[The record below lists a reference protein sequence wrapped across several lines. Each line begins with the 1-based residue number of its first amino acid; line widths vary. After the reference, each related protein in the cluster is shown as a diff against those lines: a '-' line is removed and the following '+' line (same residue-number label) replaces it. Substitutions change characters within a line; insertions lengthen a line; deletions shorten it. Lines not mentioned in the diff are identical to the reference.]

1 MISRFKH
8 TFLALIALVW
18 LLVAGSYPV
27 AAQERVHTV
36 FFEGTDHEL
45 NVYRIYGQQ
54 PGKTIL
60 LIGGIQGDEP
70 GGFLSVALYA
80 DISLAKGNLIVVPR
94 ANFHSIVLRRRQI
107 NEDMNRKFGASKKK
121 GYETEVVAILKK
133 LIAESDC
140 LLNMHD
146 GSGFFAE
153 TWVNPNRNPKKYG
166 QSIIADADT
175 YTSRQS
181 NVKIELGEMAREVCR
196 RMNIHIEDPDHFFR
210 FNNHRTAEKNSQHK
224 EQRGSA
230 TYYALTRY
238 DIPAF
243 GIETSKS
250 LSLELK
256 VLHHNLAVNAFMELL
271 DVVPQ
276 TPRMNLEKPLL
287 DYLVLSVND
296 TLPVVLKN
304 QQTLRINQG
313 DKVTI
318 SHIEANYERGLSA
331 DLVGLGTIN
340 DLRKP
345 IAIRAPT
352 RIVVRKDYYPCGSVY
367 IDIGPPAPTATVAA
381 AAPPAQAAQQS
392 GPLFFKLKRNGIT
405 EYYNNYGRF
414 KIIRGDIFEIVDV
427 VTTLADPSD
436 LVVNLKGFVGQRS
449 QNTGEDRGY
458 RINSGKDLW
467 KRYSLK
473 KKGRKYQVIV
483 TLEDEEVG
491 KLFIDLAEPEFKHA
505 IFGFADGSLRC
516 FIPGS
521 TMDVS
526 PDAPPQLVALATNIN
541 QNSGVR
547 AYLSGPGVK
556 PRRIKIKTPLF
567 KDQALPRATPA
578 DNTYR
583 LDVRRGKVSLG
594 FININPS
601 TELPQ
606 QQGRD
611 VKRNPKD
618 FSIIDKAL
626 TVDGTLTTQG
636 RLVIKGTVK
645 GALEGDTVVIA
656 KEGSVYADTKVASMT
671 IGGTFEGEIHA
682 SKELIILS
690 TGNCS
695 GHVECKDFVVEAG
708 GVLNAQVTC
717 IKSGDTKPNRF
728 L

>member
-1 MISRFKH
+1 M
-8 TFLALIALVW
+8 
-18 LLVAGSYPV
+18 
-27 AAQERVHTV
+27 
-36 FFEGTDHEL
+36 
-45 NVYRIYGQQ
+45 
-54 PGKTIL
+54 
-60 LIGGIQGDEP
+60 
-70 GGFLSVALYA
+70 
-80 DISLAKGNLIVVPR
+80 
-94 ANFHSIVLRRRQI
+94 
-107 NEDMNRKFGASKKK
+107 
-121 GYETEVVAILKK
+121 
-133 LIAESDC
+133 
-140 LLNMHD
+140 
-146 GSGFFAE
+146 
-153 TWVNPNRNPKKYG
+153 
-166 QSIIADADT
+166 
-175 YTSRQS
+175 
-181 NVKIELGEMAREVCR
+181 
-196 RMNIHIEDPDHFFR
+196 
-210 FNNHRTAEKNSQHK
+210 
-224 EQRGSA
+224 
-230 TYYALTRY
+230 TRY

-606 QQGRD
+606 Q
-611 VKRNPKD
+611 
-618 FSIIDKAL
+618 
-626 TVDGTLTTQG
+626 
-636 RLVIKGTVK
+636 
-645 GALEGDTVVIA
+645 
-656 KEGSVYADTKVASMT
+656 
-671 IGGTFEGEIHA
+671 
-682 SKELIILS
+682 
-690 TGNCS
+690 
-695 GHVECKDFVVEAG
+695 
-708 GVLNAQVTC
+708 
-717 IKSGDTKPNRF
+717 
-728 L
+728 

>member
-1 MISRFKH
+1 LRSRIAY
-8 TFLALIALVW
+8 TLLAILPLVW
-18 LLVAGSYPV
+18 LVACGPDPA

-70 GGFLSVALYA
+70 GGFLSVDLYA

-94 ANFHSIVLRRRQI
+94 ANFHSIVLQRRQI
-107 NEDMNRKFGASKKK
+107 NEDMNRKFGTSKKK

-153 TWVNPNRNPKKYG
+153 TWVSPQRNPKKYG
-166 QSIIADADT
+166 QSIMADADT
-175 YTSRQS
+175 YTSRSS
-181 NVKIELGEMAREVCR
+181 NLKIELGEMAREVCR
-196 RMNIHIEDPDHFFR
+196 RMNIDIEDPAHFFR
-210 FNNHRTAEKNSQHK
+210 FNNHRTAEKDSQHK

-230 TYYALTRY
+230 TYYALTHY

-256 VLHHNLAVNAFMELL
+256 VRHHNLAVNAFMEIL
-271 DVVPQ
+271 DVIPQ
-276 TPRMNLEKPLL
+276 TPGVNLEKPLL
-287 DYLVLSVND
+287 DYLVIAVND

-304 QQTLRINQG
+304 QQTLRIARG

-345 IAIRAPT
+345 TVIRAPT
-352 RIVVRKDYYPCGSVY
+352 RIVVRKDSYPCGSVY
-367 IDIGPPAPTATVAA
+367 IDIGPSISAATAA
-381 AAPPAQAAQQS
+381 AAATRAKTSRRS
-392 GPLFFKLKRNGIT
+392 GPLFYKLKRNGTI

-427 VTTLADPSD
+427 VTTVADPSD

-449 QNTGEDRGY
+449 LNTGEDRGY

-473 KKGRKYQVIV
+473 KKGRQYQVIV

-491 KLFIDLAEPEFKHA
+491 RLFIDLAEPEFKHA

-521 TMDVS
+521 TIDVS

-541 QNSGVR
+541 QNTGVR

-556 PRRIKIKTPLF
+556 ARRIKFKTPLF
-567 KDQALPRATPA
+567 SDQATPEATA
-578 DNTYR
+578 TDNTYR
-583 LDVRRGKVSLG
+583 LVVRRGKVSMG
-594 FININPS
+594 FININPLKEVS
-601 TELPQ
+601 Q
-606 QQGRD
+606 Q
-611 VKRNPKD
+611 
-618 FSIIDKAL
+618 
-626 TVDGTLTTQG
+626 
-636 RLVIKGTVK
+636 
-645 GALEGDTVVIA
+645 
-656 KEGSVYADTKVASMT
+656 
-671 IGGTFEGEIHA
+671 
-682 SKELIILS
+682 
-690 TGNCS
+690 
-695 GHVECKDFVVEAG
+695 
-708 GVLNAQVTC
+708 
-717 IKSGDTKPNRF
+717 
-728 L
+728 

>member
-1 MISRFKH
+1 MISRFLH
-8 TFLALIALVW
+8 TFPAFLALVW
-18 LLVAGSYPV
+18 LLAAGPHPA

-36 FFEGTDHEL
+36 FFQGTNHEL

-70 GGFLSVALYA
+70 GGFLSVDLYA

-94 ANFHSIVLRRRQI
+94 ANFHSIVLQRRQI

-153 TWVNPNRNPKKYG
+153 TWVSPNRNPKKYG

-175 YTSRQS
+175 YFSRKS
-181 NVKIELGEMAREVCR
+181 NLKIELGEMAREVCR
-196 RMNIHIEDPDHFFR
+196 RMNIHIEDPAHFFR
-210 FNNHRTAEKNSQHK
+210 FNNHRTAEKDSQHK

-230 TYYALTRY
+230 TYFALTRY

-250 LSLELK
+250 LPLELK
-256 VLHHNLAVNAFMELL
+256 VRHHNLAVNAFMEIL
-271 DVVPQ
+271 DVVPE
-276 TPRMNLEKPLL
+276 TPRMTLEKPLL
-287 DYLVLSVND
+287 DYLVISVND

-304 QQTLRINQG
+304 QQTLKVAQG
-313 DKVTI
+313 DTVTV

-345 IAIRAPT
+345 TVIRAPT
-352 RIVVRKDYYPCGSVY
+352 RVVVRKDYYPCGSVY
-367 IDIGPPAPTATVAA
+367 IDIGPATPTATVAA
-381 AAPPAQAAQQS
+381 AASPAQTAPKA
-392 GPLFFKLKRNGIT
+392 GPLFFKLKRNGRT

-427 VTTLADPSD
+427 VTTVEDPSD

-516 FIPGS
+516 FTPGS

-541 QNSGVR
+541 QNTGVR

-556 PRRIKIKTPLF
+556 ARRIKFKTPLF
-567 KDQALPRATPA
+567 SDHATTGA
-578 DNTYR
+578 TAVENTYR
-583 LDVRRGKVSLG
+583 LVVRRGKVPMG
-594 FININPS
+594 FININPLNGLS
-601 TELPQ
+601 Q
-606 QQGRD
+606 Q
-611 VKRNPKD
+611 
-618 FSIIDKAL
+618 
-626 TVDGTLTTQG
+626 
-636 RLVIKGTVK
+636 
-645 GALEGDTVVIA
+645 
-656 KEGSVYADTKVASMT
+656 
-671 IGGTFEGEIHA
+671 
-682 SKELIILS
+682 
-690 TGNCS
+690 
-695 GHVECKDFVVEAG
+695 
-708 GVLNAQVTC
+708 
-717 IKSGDTKPNRF
+717 
-728 L
+728 

>member
-1 MISRFKH
+1 VISRRKH
-8 TFLALIALVW
+8 IILALIPLVCI
-18 LLVAGSYPV
+18 LAAGPYSV
-27 AAQERVHTV
+27 MAQERVHTV

-70 GGFLSVALYA
+70 GGFLSVDLYA

-94 ANFHSIVLRRRQI
+94 ANFHSIVLQRRQI
-107 NEDMNRKFGASKKK
+107 NEDMNRKFGSNKKK

-133 LIAESDC
+133 LIAESDL

-153 TWVNPNRNPKKYG
+153 TWISPTRNPKKYG

-175 YTSRQS
+175 YISRKS
-181 NVKIELGEMAREVCR
+181 NLKLELGEMAREVCR
-196 RMNIHIEDPDHFFR
+196 RMNLHIEDPAHFFR
-210 FNNHRTAEKNSQHK
+210 FNNHRTAEKDSQHK

-230 TYYALTRY
+230 TYYALTNY

-250 LSLELK
+250 LPLELK
-256 VLHHNLAVNAFMELL
+256 VRHHNLAVNAFMEIL

-276 TPRMNLEKPLL
+276 TPSVNLEQPLL
-287 DYLVLSVND
+287 DYLVISVND

-304 QQTLRINQG
+304 QQTLRVAQG

-345 IAIRAPT
+345 MVIRAPT

-367 IDIGPPAPTATVAA
+367 IDIGSTAQTATVAA
-381 AAPPAQAAQQS
+381 AAPPAQTAPRS
-392 GPLFFKLKRNGIT
+392 GPLFFKLKRNNVI
-405 EYYNNYGRF
+405 EYFNNYGRF

-427 VTTLADPSD
+427 VTTVADPSD

-473 KKGRKYQVIV
+473 KKGRQYR
-483 TLEDEEVG
+483 
-491 KLFIDLAEPEFKHA
+491 
-505 IFGFADGSLRC
+505 SL
-516 FIPGS
+516 
-521 TMDVS
+521 
-526 PDAPPQLVALATNIN
+526 
-541 QNSGVR
+541 
-547 AYLSGPGVK
+547 
-556 PRRIKIKTPLF
+556 
-567 KDQALPRATPA
+567 
-578 DNTYR
+578 
-583 LDVRRGKVSLG
+583 
-594 FININPS
+594 
-601 TELPQ
+601 
-606 QQGRD
+606 
-611 VKRNPKD
+611 
-618 FSIIDKAL
+618 
-626 TVDGTLTTQG
+626 
-636 RLVIKGTVK
+636 
-645 GALEGDTVVIA
+645 
-656 KEGSVYADTKVASMT
+656 
-671 IGGTFEGEIHA
+671 
-682 SKELIILS
+682 
-690 TGNCS
+690 
-695 GHVECKDFVVEAG
+695 
-708 GVLNAQVTC
+708 
-717 IKSGDTKPNRF
+717 
-728 L
+728 

>member
-230 TYYALTRY
+230 TYYALTRH

>member
-1 MISRFKH
+1 VISRFKH

>member
-1 MISRFKH
+1 LGTGKGHVKVNLRFKH
-8 TFLALIALVW
+8 TFLAIASLVW
-18 LLVAGSYPV
+18 LVAVGPFPA

-70 GGFLSVALYA
+70 GGFLSVDLYA

-94 ANFHSIVLRRRQI
+94 ANFHSIVLQRRQI
-107 NEDMNRKFGASKKK
+107 NEDMNRKFGPSKKK

-153 TWVNPNRNPKKYG
+153 TWVSPNRNPKKYG

-175 YTSRQS
+175 YTSRK
-181 NVKIELGEMAREVCR
+181 NNIKIELGEMAREVCR
-196 RMNIHIEDPDHFFR
+196 RMNIDIVDPDHFFR
-210 FNNHRTAEKNSQHK
+210 FNNHRTAEKDSQHK

-230 TYYALTRY
+230 TYFALTRY

-250 LSLELK
+250 LPLELK
-256 VLHHNLAVNAFMELL
+256 VRHHNLAVNAFMEIL
-271 DVVPQ
+271 DVIPE
-276 TPRMNLEKPLL
+276 TPRMTLEKPLL
-287 DYLVLSVND
+287 DYLVISVND
-296 TLPVVLKN
+296 ALPVVLKN
-304 QQTLRINQG
+304 QQTLKVAQG

-345 IAIRAPT
+345 TVIRAPT

-367 IDIGPPAPTATVAA
+367 IDIGPPAPTATLAA
-381 AAPPAQAAQQS
+381 AAPPAKTSPRA
-392 GPLFFKLKRNGIT
+392 GPLFYKLKRNGVT

-427 VTTLADPSD
+427 VTTVADPSD

-473 KKGRKYQVIV
+473 KKGRQYQIIV

-521 TMDVS
+521 TLDVS

-556 PRRIKIKTPLF
+556 ARRIKFKTPLF
-567 KDQALPRATPA
+567 SDQAAPEATSAENP
-578 DNTYR
+578 YR
-583 LDVRRGKVSLG
+583 LVVRRGKVSMG
-594 FININPS
+594 FININP
-601 TELPQ
+601 L
-606 QQGRD
+606 
-611 VKRNPKD
+611 
-618 FSIIDKAL
+618 
-626 TVDGTLTTQG
+626 
-636 RLVIKGTVK
+636 
-645 GALEGDTVVIA
+645 
-656 KEGSVYADTKVASMT
+656 
-671 IGGTFEGEIHA
+671 
-682 SKELIILS
+682 KELS
-690 TGNCS
+690 
-695 GHVECKDFVVEAG
+695 
-708 GVLNAQVTC
+708 QQ
-717 IKSGDTKPNRF
+717 
-728 L
+728 

>member
-1 MISRFKH
+1 MLVGL
-8 TFLALIALVW
+8 LA
-18 LLVAGSYPV
+18 AGPYPV
-27 AAQERVHTV
+27 NAQERVHTV

-70 GGFLSVALYA
+70 GGFLSVDLYA
-80 DISLAKGNLIVVPR
+80 DISLARGNLIVVPR
-94 ANFHSIVLRRRQI
+94 ANFHSIVLQRRQI
-107 NEDMNRKFGASKKK
+107 NEDMNRKFGSSKKK

-133 LIAESDC
+133 LIAESDL

-153 TWVNPNRNPKKYG
+153 TWISPNRNPKKYG

-175 YTSRQS
+175 YMARKS
-181 NVKIELGEMAREVCR
+181 NSKLELGEMAREVCR
-196 RMNIHIEDPDHFFR
+196 RMNLHIEDPAHFFR
-210 FNNHRTAEKNSQHK
+210 FNNHRTAEQDSQHK

-230 TYYALTRY
+230 TYFALTNY
-238 DIPAF
+238 EIPAF

-250 LSLELK
+250 LPLELK
-256 VLHHNLAVNAFMELL
+256 VRHHNLAVNAFMEIL
-271 DVVPQ
+271 DVVPE
-276 TPRMNLEKPLL
+276 TPRMTLEKPLL
-287 DYLVLSVND
+287 DYLVISVND

-304 QQTLRINQG
+304 QQTLKVAQG
-313 DKVTI
+313 DTVLV

-345 IAIRAPT
+345 TVIRAPT

-367 IDIGPPAPTATVAA
+367 IDIGPPTPTATVAA
-381 AAPPAQAAQQS
+381 AAPPMKTSQRS
-392 GPLFFKLKRNGIT
+392 GPLFFKLKRNGVT

-414 KIIRGDIFEIVDV
+414 KIVRGDIFEIVDV
-427 VTTLADPSD
+427 VTTVADPSD

-516 FIPGS
+516 FTAGS
-521 TMDVS
+521 TMEVS
-526 PDAPPQLVALATNIN
+526 PHEPPQLVALATNID
-541 QNSGVR
+541 QNNGVR

-556 PRRIKIKTPLF
+556 AQRIKFKTPLF
-567 KDQALPRATPA
+567 SDQAIPGAPPA
-578 DNTYR
+578 ENTYR
-583 LDVRRGKVSLG
+583 LVVRRGKVSMG
-594 FININPS
+594 FININPL
-601 TELPQ
+601 TELSQ
-606 QQGRD
+606 Q
-611 VKRNPKD
+611 
-618 FSIIDKAL
+618 
-626 TVDGTLTTQG
+626 
-636 RLVIKGTVK
+636 
-645 GALEGDTVVIA
+645 
-656 KEGSVYADTKVASMT
+656 
-671 IGGTFEGEIHA
+671 
-682 SKELIILS
+682 
-690 TGNCS
+690 
-695 GHVECKDFVVEAG
+695 
-708 GVLNAQVTC
+708 
-717 IKSGDTKPNRF
+717 
-728 L
+728 

>member
-1 MISRFKH
+1 VISRFKH

-331 DLVGLGTIN
+331 DLVGLDTIN